1 MNGFRSKSLPAW
13 FPKRRGRAA
22 NRRIR
27 IKIDYN
33 SDCRKHD
40 VDGESVR
47 RNSLRRISLP
57 PTFRSVIMNDN
68 SLEQAR
74 REAEKIFRALLP
86 QKGLAVREE
95 QISLCHA
102 MLGRPVPK

>member
-1 MNGFRSKSLPAW
+1 
-13 FPKRRGRAA
+13 
-22 NRRIR
+22 
-27 IKIDYN
+27 
-33 SDCRKHD
+33 
-40 VDGESVR
+40 
-47 RNSLRRISLP
+47 
-57 PTFRSVIMNDN
+57 MNDN